1 MNFDNIVKVPYTT
14 LPHMQKYEGELLR
27 KPPSEFHLKEKRFQA
42 LWESSGKVLYPNFG
56 LSFASDLARHKK
68 LIKHASVILGF
79 EPIYHI
85 VTLGSKMQ
93 EDIVIVDNGR
103 IEAAYVS
110 FPSGWNPADAQGKT
124 LEQLHAPVADGDVL
138 RKMSNKLAQLMC
150 GDYCYH
156 RWVWT
161 LTTHKHLSNHPMW
174 LRPEPTINLNN
185 LYFRTEHQITFP
197 IVKGYTSGFL
207 INVDVIPFLS
217 LTENQRELIR
227 ESINSMS
234 DNVLKY
240 KHLEDIKLLI
250 NAN

>member
-14 LPHMQKYEGELLR
+14 LPRMQKYEGDLLHT
-27 KPPSEFHLKEKRFQA
+27 PPSEFHLKEKKFQA
-42 LWESSGKVLYPNFG
+42 IWEPSGKVVYPNYG

-68 LIKHASVILGF
+68 LIKQASIVLGF

-85 VTLGSKMQ
+85 VTLGSKIQ
-93 EDIVIVDNGR
+93 EDLIIVDNGK
-103 IEAAYVS
+103 IEAGYVS
-110 FPSGWNPADAQGKT
+110 FPSGWNPASAQGKS

-138 RKMSNKLAQLMC
+138 RKMSNKLCQLMC
-150 GDYCYH
+150 GDHCYH

-161 LTTHKHLSNHPMW
+161 LTTYKHLSNHPFW
-174 LRPEPTINLNN
+174 VRPNLNN
-185 LYFRTEHQITFP
+185 LNDLHFRTEHQITFP
-197 IVKGYTSGFL
+197 IEKGYTSGFL
-207 INVDVIPFLS
+207 IDVNVVPFLS
-217 LTENQRELIR
+217 LSQEQQQIIR

-250 NAN
+250 NSN

>member
-1 MNFDNIVKVPYTT
+1 MGFNDIVKVPYTT
-14 LPHMQKYEGELLR
+14 LPHMQKYEGELLH

-42 LWESSGKVLYPNFG
+42 IWEPSGKIDYPNYG

-68 LIKHASVILGF
+68 LIKEASLILGF

-85 VTLGSKMQ
+85 VTLGSMIQ
-93 EDIVIVDNGR
+93 EDLVIVDNGR

-110 FPSGWNPADAQGKT
+110 FPSGWNPADAQGKL

-138 RKMSNKLAQLMC
+138 RKMSSKLCQLMC
-150 GDYCYH
+150 RDHCYH

-161 LTTHKHLSNHPMW
+161 LTTYKYLSNHPYW
-174 LRPEPTINLNN
+174 KRPALTSLQD
-185 LYFRTEHQITFP
+185 LHFRTEHQITFP
-197 IVKGYTSGFL
+197 IEKGYTSGFL
-207 INVDVIPFLS
+207 IDVNVIPFLS
-217 LTENQRELIR
+217 LTQDQRETIR
-227 ESINSMS
+227 QSINSMS
-234 DNVLKY
+234 DSVLKY